1 MYMRYINNVDKVE
14 HWRLITHK
22 TIDFKGIY
30 ADLYLPYIKLEIL
43 TDHLLLWAF
52 NKAELQCEL
61 INYPKKPS
69 EFIGDLFF

>member
-1 MYMRYINNVDKVE
+1 
-14 HWRLITHK
+14 
-22 TIDFKGIY
+22 
-30 ADLYLPYIKLEIL
+30 L

-69 EFIGDLFF
+69 EFIGDLFFEYEQIAGNWIPLHKNFWAMNK